1 VASGMR
7 RFGTIALVHYVSATA
22 IDLTGHYPVMV
33 EVHLAES
40 DGRAAVILGNAP
52 LIDISEIHGSRLP
65 SPLDLRCEVVGRDD
79 DQTVLIRLRHGVT
92 DQEGRDTFRVAAE
105 AVRAEGPGEILERL
119 LLEHHVDPDAVTD
132 VECAWLPFTEFAQ
145 TPIDGTAPD
154 ADVDGVIVQWGRYSW
169 TDRAA
174 TLTFTRQLAMPGDGE
189 PALWQASLVIQ
200 FRGFTT
206 LPSGDT
212 GWDFSPTGPA
222 RAAALT
228 RIRTG
233 VDGHPALR
241 DLWYAR
247 PSGSSVTFGRA
258 G

>member
-7 RFGTIALVHYVSATA
+7 RFGTIGVVHFVTATA

-52 LIDISEIHGSRLP
+52 LLDISEIHGSRLP

-92 DQEGRDTFRVAAE
+92 DREGRDTFRVAAE
-105 AVRAEGPGEILERL
+105 AVRSESPGEILERL

-145 TPIDGTAPD
+145 TPIDGLAPD
-154 ADVDGVIVQWGRYSW
+154 ADVDGVIVRWGRYSW

-174 TLTFTRQLAMPGDGE
+174 TLTFARRLAMPDG
-189 PALWQASLVIQ
+189 LWQASLTIQ
-200 FRGFTT
+200 FRGFPA
-206 LPSGDT
+206 LPAGDT
-212 GWDFSPTGPA
+212 GWDLSPAGPV

-228 RIRTG
+228 RIRAG
-233 VDGHPALR
+233 VDDHPALR
-241 DLWYAR
+241 ELWYAR
-247 PSGSSVTFGRA
+247 PAGSAVTFSRA
-258 G
+258 D

>member
-1 VASGMR
+1 
-7 RFGTIALVHYVSATA
+7 VHYVTATA

-52 LIDISEIHGSRLP
+52 LLDISEIHGSRLP

-92 DQEGRDTFRVAAE
+92 DREGRDTFRVAAE
-105 AVRAEGPGEILERL
+105 AVRSEGPGEILERL

-145 TPIDGTAPD
+145 TPIEGLARDAGADGL
-154 ADVDGVIVQWGRYSW
+154 IVRWGRYSW

-174 TLTFTRQLAMPGDGE
+174 TLTFTRRLALPGDDD
-189 PALWQASLVIQ
+189 PVLWQASLTIQ

-206 LPSGDT
+206 LPAGDT
-212 GWDFSPTGPA
+212 GWDFAPPGPA
-222 RAAALT
+222 RAAALN
-228 RIRTG
+228 RIRSH
-233 VDGHPALR
+233 VDEHPELSAL
-241 DLWYAR
+241 WHAR
-247 PSGSSVTFGRA
+247 PAGSSVTFNRA

>member
-1 VASGMR
+1 MASGMR
-7 RFGTIALVHYVSATA
+7 RFGTIGLVHFVTATA

-33 EVHLAES
+33 EVHLAEA

-92 DQEGRDTFRVAAE
+92 DREGRDTFRVAAE
-105 AVRAEGPGEILERL
+105 AVRSEGPDEILERL

-145 TPIDGTAPD
+145 TPIDGLAQDD
-154 ADVDGVIVQWGRYSW
+154 ADGVIVRWGRYSW

-174 TLTFTRQLAMPGDGE
+174 TLTFTRRL
-189 PALWQASLVIQ
+189 ALWQASLVIQ

-206 LPSGDT
+206 LPAGDT
-212 GWDFSPTGPA
+212 GWDLSPPGPA

-228 RIRTG
+228 RIRSA
-233 VDGHPALR
+233 VDDRQGLR
-241 DLWYAR
+241 ELWYAR
-247 PSGSSVTFGRA
+247 PSGSSVTFRQA
-258 G
+258 D